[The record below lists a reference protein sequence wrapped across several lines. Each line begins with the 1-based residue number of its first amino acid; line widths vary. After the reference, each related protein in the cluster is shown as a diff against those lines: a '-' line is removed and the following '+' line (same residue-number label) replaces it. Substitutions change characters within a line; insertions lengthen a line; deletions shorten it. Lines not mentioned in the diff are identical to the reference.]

1 MTVNV
6 RRLTAAD
13 AATYRELRLRM
24 LRAHPDAFTSS
35 YDEEERKPLTWV
47 EQRLAARDQPASIV
61 LGAFLPGEVLVGS
74 VGLSAGERE
83 KERHIGHLFGIF
95 TAPEARNRGVGSAL
109 IEACLADAAL
119 IPGLEQVT
127 LTVTEGNPAERL
139 YAAAGFQ
146 RFGVEPRAIRVG
158 DVYFGKVH
166 MVLLLK
172 GRLPPAG

>member
-13 AATYRELRLRM
+13 AATCRVLRLRM

-35 YDEEERKPLTWV
+35 YDEEERHK
-47 EQRLAARDQPASIV
+47 
-61 LGAFLPGEVLVGS
+61 
-74 VGLSAGERE
+74 
-83 KERHIGHLFGIF
+83 GHLFGMF

-146 RFGVEPRAIRVG
+146 RFGVEPRAIRVRSAWG
-158 DVYFGKVH
+158 TCTSE
-166 MVLLLK
+166 
-172 GRLPPAG
+172 RCTWCCC